1 MVYSC
6 EIKIAFTWLHKS
18 ASETNSQVVILSLTH
33 ILGKI
38 LIVCFFWK
46 RFYLYLERGEGRKK
60 DREGNINVWLH
71 LVRPLLGTFP
81 ATQARALTGNPTCDP
96 LVHRPALNPLSY
108 TSQDLIFQFSFLHFF
123 IFSFDFTFLEN
134 FLNFFF

>member
-1 MVYSC
+1 MR
-6 EIKIAFTWLHKS
+6 ERNINMQLP
-18 ASETNSQVVILSLTH
+18 LTH
-33 ILGKI
+33 P
-38 LIVCFFWK
+38 V
-46 RFYLYLERGEGRKK
+46 
-60 DREGNINVWLH
+60 
-71 LVRPLLGTFP
+71 LGTWP
-81 ATQARALTGNPTCDP
+81 ATQACALTGNPTCDP